1 MGGTGGVSVGS
12 GFGSGGISCCGD
24 RQPSILPNKANP
36 RSYVY
41 MTKQRTQLPAAV
53 LLPPPPPANYE
64 SAGKVVSEGD
74 MVQDITLMKCANF
87 NAVRASHYPNIY
99 RW

>member
-1 MGGTGGVSVGS
+1 MGSDLVLGGLVVVG
-12 GFGSGGISCCGD
+12 G
-24 RQPSILPNKANP
+24 RQLSILPNKANP

-41 MTKQRTQLPAAV
+41 MTKQRTQLSAV
-53 LLPPPPPANYE
+53 VLFTPPPLPLANYE

-74 MVQDITLMKCANF
+74 MVRDITLMKCANF